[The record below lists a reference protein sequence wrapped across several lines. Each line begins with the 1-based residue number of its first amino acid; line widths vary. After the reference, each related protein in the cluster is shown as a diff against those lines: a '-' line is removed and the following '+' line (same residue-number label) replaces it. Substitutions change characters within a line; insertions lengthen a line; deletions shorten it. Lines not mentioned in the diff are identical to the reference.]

1 MEQTLAQSG
10 EESKAWWVVY
20 AGAAVLVGVVYVTTD
35 FGLPATVAG
44 VAGLLFVLFG
54 LRSMWQ
60 ALASR
65 SVERD
70 VIGSLG
76 SRASPV
82 EIEGT
87 ARPADEPVVAPMTG
101 TETVAYRVEVLQD
114 EPTREES

>member
-10 EESKAWWVVY
+10 EDSKAWWAVY

-54 LRSMWQ
+54 LRSIRQ
-60 ALASR
+60 AVASR
-65 SVERD
+65 SVEREA
-70 VIGSLG
+70 IGSLG
-76 SRASPV
+76 GRAGAV

-87 ARPADEPVVAPMTG
+87 ASPAGESVTAPMTG
-101 TETVAYRVEVLQD
+101 TECVAYRVEVLRD